1 MRALKA
7 ILVSYGAWGLGGIA
21 LLDSA
26 MVPLAGGPDGVLMIL
41 AAVTPQRTA
50 LYVLS
55 ATGGSL
61 LGSLVLYALSRK
73 AGRVALRRIAPER
86 QIRLRHFIDRYDLF
100 TMMIAVILPPPFP
113 TKLVVM
119 AAGAFKMRL
128 GRFALGTLL
137 GRVVRFSLE
146 GYLALRFGSSAMA
159 LLRRYSL
166 LAGLA
171 AAVLLIL
178 LVWGQRV
185 ISRNLATE
193 TVTGDD

>member
-1 MRALKA
+1 
-7 ILVSYGAWGLGGIA
+7 
-21 LLDSA
+21 

-61 LGSLVLYALSRK
+61 LGSLALYALSRK

-86 QIRLRHFIDRYDLF
+86 QIRLRHFIDRYDLL

-171 AAVLLIL
+171 AAVLIIL